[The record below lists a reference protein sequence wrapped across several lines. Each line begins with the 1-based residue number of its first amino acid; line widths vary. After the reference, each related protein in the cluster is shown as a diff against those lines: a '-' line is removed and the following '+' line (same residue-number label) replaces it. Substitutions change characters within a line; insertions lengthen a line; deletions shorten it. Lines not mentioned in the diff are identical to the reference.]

1 MKNNSIDW
9 DNSSNASIKMHLQE
23 LENEINSIKSNI
35 FKLVDNLENLEK
47 DYYYG
52 NKTLIK
58 RYKGDD

>member
-1 MKNNSIDW
+1 MKNNSIEW
-9 DNSSNASIKMHLQE
+9 DNSSNASIKMYLQE
-23 LENEINSIKSNI
+23 LENEINTIKSNI

-52 NKTLIK
+52 NKTLIN